1 MRFDA
6 VGGVGPTWVRGVK
19 SLNNGPLLSNIK
31 HCKPLWLLNIR
42 APMRI
47 VGCMRNLLAITL
59 LSLLL
64 TPVSPAL
71 ANEKCFADYKAKQ
84 DNPLRLH
91 YGVLRLDGA
100 CDMGSARSEVA
111 ARLSREGWILLNVL
125 SVFGQDGL
133 NERKASA
140 GRYFL
145 RF

>member
-1 MRFDA
+1 M
-6 VGGVGPTWVRGVK
+6 PTWGWWAK
-19 SLNNGPLLSNIK
+19 SLNNGTLLSDIK
-31 HCKPLWLLNIR
+31 ACKPLWLLNIV
-42 APMRI
+42 ASARI
-47 VGCMRNLLAITL
+47 VRGMRKLLAITL

-71 ANEKCFADYKAKQ
+71 ADEKCFADYKAKQ

-91 YGVLRLDGA
+91 YGVIRLEGA
-100 CDMGSARSEVA
+100 CDAGAARSEVA
-111 ARLSREGWILLNVL
+111 ARLSSEGWVLLNVL

-133 NERKASA
+133 KERKASA